1 MIRSPIVYS
10 GSKYKLLSQLLP
22 LFPSKINNFIDVF
35 CGSCTVS
42 LNVKAKNHF
51 LNDSITPLIE
61 LYKNLK
67 ETTIEELIIRIEDVF
82 TKYNIE
88 NNESKENYNTLRD
101 DYNKTRDPLLLLVLT
116 FISFNSAM
124 RFNNKFEFNMPFG
137 RKIYKNH
144 YLKAKKIQLNDFIE
158 NSKTFNFYNCDFSD
172 FLSKLIITTED
183 FVYLDP
189 PYLITTAP
197 YLNGK
202 SGFGS
207 WNVDRELKLLSI
219 IDDLNN
225 KGIKFGLSNVLTHR
239 GKTNDILIEWSKNY
253 NVKHINAIYSWGGN
267 TDYTQN
273 FTTDEVYIYN
283 YEVNESLELW

>member
-42 LNVKAKNHF
+42 LNVKAKNHL

-116 FISFNSAM
+116 FISFNNAI
-124 RFNNKFEFNMPFG
+124 RFNNDFKFNMPFG
-137 RKIYKNH
+137 RKFCKDR
-144 YLKAKKIQLNDFIE
+144 YLKNKKHN
-158 NSKTFNFYNCDFSD
+158 
-172 FLSKLIITTED
+172 
-183 FVYLDP
+183 
-189 PYLITTAP
+189 
-197 YLNGK
+197 
-202 SGFGS
+202 
-207 WNVDRELKLLSI
+207 
-219 IDDLNN
+219 
-225 KGIKFGLSNVLTHR
+225 
-239 GKTNDILIEWSKNY
+239 
-253 NVKHINAIYSWGGN
+253 
-267 TDYTQN
+267 
-273 FTTDEVYIYN
+273 
-283 YEVNESLELW
+283 